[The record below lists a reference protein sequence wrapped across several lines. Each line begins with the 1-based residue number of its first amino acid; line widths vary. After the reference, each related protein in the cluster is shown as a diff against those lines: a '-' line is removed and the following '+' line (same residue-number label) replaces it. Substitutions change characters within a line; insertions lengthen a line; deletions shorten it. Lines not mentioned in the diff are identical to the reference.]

1 MHKGKNRIRKI
12 GSARLSAAVFLLS
25 AGMLQA
31 GIQCVSASE
40 ADFIT
45 EEVILSGEEETPQT
59 DQGVGNP
66 QHEQNTQSEQAAR
79 SGQNIQSGQDARDA
93 QSSTNPS
100 DQAGSRKAADT
111 DPAQRG
117 EGGEAGE
124 KKENVKSGEAD
135 SGNSTG
141 QQFYTPD
148 AASED
153 PLQTQ
158 EAAGAQKAGGAVR
171 GQPQTEQRE
180 AEQPVQQRLQADTHT
195 REKGED
201 MLFWGM
207 LFVAVGLFLAG
218 TYRLRANT
226 FMRW

>member
-1 MHKGKNRIRKI
+1 MHKGKNRIRKR

-59 DQGVGNP
+59 DQSVGNP

-93 QSSTNPS
+93 QSSKNLP
-100 DQAGSRKAADT
+100 DQAGSRNAADT

-117 EGGEAGE
+117 EGGE
-124 KKENVKSGEAD
+124 KKESTKSGKTDDGKNA
-135 SGNSTG
+135 G

-153 PLQTQ
+153 TLQTQ

-180 AEQPVQQRLQADTHT
+180 AEQPAQQIRLQADTHT